1 MTSNHRSTEEQLNTP
16 EPVSRYVFARRLHI
30 ILRTP
35 ISDATK
41 TRAYLYEA

>member
-30 ILRTP
+30 ILRT

-41 TRAYLYEA
+41 TPAYLYEA